1 MAKRKQVAATEVEFT
16 PTEETAQVDAK
27 PAHAGAFAPQ
37 EAATATAVLERPR
50 TEQAPRPLLAD
61 PFTFKTVNAGGTKV
75 HFQHSRQAGEFQIR
89 FGEGTRDDMPSA
101 AVRDF
106 IKSHKIDVVT
116 RDGEEKQVQLFHW
129 NDNDRAW
136 GTRIQFK
143 PDANDEERIAARES
157 ARQTAKAVFDD
168 VVKLVAEE
176 RGNAASPSR

>member
-1 MAKRKQVAATEVEFT
+1 MAKRKQVAAKEVEFT
-16 PTEETAQVDAK
+16 PTEEAATADAK
-27 PAHAGAFAPQ
+27 PALAGEGWPQ
-37 EAATATAVLERPR
+37 ETATATAVLERP
-50 TEQAPRPLLAD
+50 TADKAPRPLLAD
-61 PFTFKTVNAGGTKV
+61 PFTFKTVNSGGIKI

-89 FGEGTRDDMPSA
+89 FGEGTRDEMPSA

-129 NDNDRAW
+129 NDTDRAW
-136 GTRIQFK
+136 GTRIQIK
-143 PDANDEERIAARES
+143 PDATDEERIAARES

-176 RGNAASPSR
+176 RGTVAAASR